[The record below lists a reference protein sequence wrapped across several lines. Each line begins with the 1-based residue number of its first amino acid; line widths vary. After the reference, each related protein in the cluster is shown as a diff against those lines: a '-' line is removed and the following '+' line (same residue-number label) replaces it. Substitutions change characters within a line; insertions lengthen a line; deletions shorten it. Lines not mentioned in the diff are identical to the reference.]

1 MNKIYFSLLL
11 SSLSMLCFSQEP
23 TAFNFDSYRTIHNDF
38 VLDLTQES
46 KIIHD
51 REATNTIIVLAEQ
64 DEMHLGYFHFKL
76 DKAIDSTETYTES
89 QPYTTFVQNLKQ
101 EIAHKNECLK
111 KKKIKKA
118 VSFENLIY
126 TPVFIKLTN
135 NKETKYYKSQ
145 MEYQEVVF

>member
-1 MNKIYFSLLL
+1 MNKICFSLLL
-11 SSLSMLCFSQEP
+11 SFLSMLCFSQEP
-23 TAFNFDSYRTIHNDF
+23 TAFNFDSYRTIHTDF
-38 VLDLTQES
+38 VLDLTQENN
-46 KIIHD
+46 IRYD
-51 REATNTIIVLAEQ
+51 READHTIIVLAEQ

-76 DKAIDSTETYTES
+76 DKAIDSTETYKKS
-89 QPYTTFVQNLKQ
+89 LPYTHFVQNLKQ

-126 TPVFIKLTN
+126 TPILIKLTN

-145 MEYQEVVF
+145 IEYQEVVF

>member
-11 SSLSMLCFSQEP
+11 NSLSMLCFSQEP
-23 TAFNFDSYRTIHNDF
+23 TPFNFDSYRTIHTDF

-51 REATNTIIVLAEQ
+51 RKADHTIIVLAEQ

-76 DKAIDSTETYTES
+76 DKVIDSTETYTKS
-89 QPYTTFVQNLKQ
+89 LPYTHFVQNLKQ
-101 EIAHKNECLK
+101 EIAHKNEYLK

-118 VSFENLIY
+118 VSFDNLIY
-126 TPVFIKLTN
+126 TPILIKLTN

-145 MEYQEVVF
+145 IEYQEVVF